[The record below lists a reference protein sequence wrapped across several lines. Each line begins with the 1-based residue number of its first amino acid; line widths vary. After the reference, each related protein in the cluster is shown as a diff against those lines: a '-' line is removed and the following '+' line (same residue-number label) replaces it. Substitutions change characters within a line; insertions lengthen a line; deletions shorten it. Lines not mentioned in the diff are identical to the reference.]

1 MLVGAQLYSVRNK
14 CGSSAEI
21 KETLAKMKELGYAS
35 VQVSGFPYD
44 AEEVRKAADEV
55 GMHIGL
61 THTDIKAVIGNT
73 DEVIRNHKILGA
85 DMVGIGYPG
94 GYIDSEG
101 KIDIKKLY
109 EDISPAVEKIN
120 NAGLK
125 FGYHNH
131 AYEFK
136 PNNEGIIPI
145 DWMFKNTNWHFI
157 LDTGWMCEAG
167 EDAEK
172 RIAEF
177 ASRLYYVHLKDFK
190 KATELNEESHT
201 RISPIGYG
209 DLPMTDVWNW
219 LENVG
224 VKIAYV
230 EQDNAAE
237 KEDAYGEMKKS
248 IDYLIS
254 KGLAK

>member
-1 MLVGAQLYSVRNK
+1 MLVGAQLFSVRNK

-21 KETLAKMKELGYAS
+21 KETLSKMKEFGYAS
-35 VQVSGFPYD
+35 AQVSGFQYD
-44 AEEVRKAADEV
+44 AEDVRKSADEV
-55 GMHIGL
+55 GIHIGL
-61 THTDIKAVIGNT
+61 THTDIKAVMGMT

-85 DMVGIGYPG
+85 DMVGIGYPT

-109 EDISPAVEKIN
+109 EDISPAIEKIH

-136 PNNEGIIPI
+136 PNNEGIIPM
-145 DWMFKNTNWHFI
+145 DWMYANTDWHFI

-167 EDAEK
+167 QDAEK

-177 ASRLYYVHLKDFK
+177 ADRLYYVHLKDFK
-190 KATELNEESHT
+190 KSTPECSDSHT

-209 DLPMTDVWNW
+209 DLPMEKVWHW
-219 LENVG
+219 LEKANVN
-224 VKIAYV
+224 VAYV

-237 KEDAYGEMKKS
+237 KEDTYGEMKKS
-248 IDYLIS
+248 IDFLKE
-254 KGLAK
+254 KGLVK